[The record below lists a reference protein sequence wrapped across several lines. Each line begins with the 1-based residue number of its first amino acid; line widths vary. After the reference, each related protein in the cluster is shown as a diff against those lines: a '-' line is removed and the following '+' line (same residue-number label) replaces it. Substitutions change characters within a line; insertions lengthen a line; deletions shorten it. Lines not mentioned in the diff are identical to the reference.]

1 MRKDAISTFNANEQ
15 YSGNRLEND
24 RACVTRFYN
33 NCHLLIGN
41 IQVSVP
47 CTLRFVEGML
57 ALPVCILSGLLL
69 DLSSDRYSKGKYSGK
84 NFIGKS
90 SRNDW

>member
-1 MRKDAISTFNANEQ
+1 MRKDAISTFYANEQ

-41 IQVSVP
+41 LQVSVP
-47 CTLRFVEGML
+47 CTLRFV
-57 ALPVCILSGLLL
+57 
-69 DLSSDRYSKGKYSGK
+69 
-84 NFIGKS
+84 
-90 SRNDW
+90 